1 MIRSWKL
8 ETHQPRTVEEFTRAV
23 YRAEGMDPEQSDR
36 RVYRQVESAVAAAF
50 EGQTR
55 SK

>member
-23 YRAEGMDPEQSDR
+23 YRAEGMDPISR
-36 RVYRQVESAVAAAF
+36 IAGCIV
-50 EGQTR
+50 
-55 SK
+55 K